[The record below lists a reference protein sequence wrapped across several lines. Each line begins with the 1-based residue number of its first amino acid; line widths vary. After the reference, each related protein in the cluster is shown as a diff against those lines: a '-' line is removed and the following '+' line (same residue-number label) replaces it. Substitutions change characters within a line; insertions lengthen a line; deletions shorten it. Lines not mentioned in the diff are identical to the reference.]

1 MASKKIYDAFMTGP
15 EHVVELFHGYTYS
28 GHPLAAAA
36 GIATLD
42 IYKDEGL
49 FERAKALE
57 PVFAEAM
64 MSLKG
69 QPNVEDIRTIGLLCG
84 IDLAPIAGKPG
95 LRGYEATERM
105 YHDLNIY
112 VRVAGDTLVVAPPL
126 ISTERDVAEIRDVI
140 VKVLKAVA

>member
-1 MASKKIYDAFMTGP
+1 
-15 EHVVELFHGYTYS
+15 
-28 GHPLAAAA
+28 
-36 GIATLD
+36 
-42 IYKDEGL
+42 
-49 FERAKALE
+49 
-57 PVFAEAM
+57 
-64 MSLKG
+64 
-69 QPNVEDIRTIGLLCG
+69 VEDIRTIGLLCG